1 MAAQPTTTIEGAAPP
16 YNTKRA
22 RLLALLNKIETL
34 ETKIGKME
42 ATTYAD
48 PNNG

>member
-16 YNTKRA
+16 CNIKRD
-22 RLLALLNKIETL
+22 RLLALLNKIEAL